1 MMVVVMM
8 MKMLMVVIVVVV
20 RMMKM
25 MLLVVVVLVS
35 ECIYLARDLH
45 DGDLGLLSDG
55 MIGAPID
62 FSSSEGNGW
71 VGWTRGQVIVAS
83 SLIIFDTVCHLK
95 VTYTSVIYV
104 VLCGKLD

>member
-1 MMVVVMM
+1 MN
-8 MKMLMVVIVVVV
+8 MLMV
-20 RMMKM
+20 
-25 MLLVVVVLVS
+25 VVVVLVYF

-71 VGWTRGQVIVAS
+71 VGWTRGQV
-83 SLIIFDTVCHLK
+83 
-95 VTYTSVIYV
+95 
-104 VLCGKLD
+104 

>member
-1 MMVVVMM
+1 MVVMVVVMM
-8 MKMLMVVIVVVV
+8 LMV
-20 RMMKM
+20 
-25 MLLVVVVLVS
+25 VVVVLVS

-71 VGWTRGQVIVAS
+71 VGWTRGQVVAS
-83 SLIIFDTVCHLK
+83 CLIIFDTVCLLI
-95 VTYTSVIYV
+95 VTYTSVLYFV
-104 VLCGKLD
+104 AN